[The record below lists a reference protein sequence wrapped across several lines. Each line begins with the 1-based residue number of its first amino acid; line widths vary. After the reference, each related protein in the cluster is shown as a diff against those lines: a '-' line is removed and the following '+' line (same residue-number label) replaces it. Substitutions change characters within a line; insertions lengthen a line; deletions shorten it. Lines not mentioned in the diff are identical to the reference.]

1 MTQRIVIG
9 TRGSQLA
16 LVQTNLISELLKAAA
31 PGLDVNIKKIT
42 TSGDRDRHTQLDRL
56 EVSAFVKE
64 LEEALLD
71 GRIDLAVHSLKD
83 VPTDIP
89 DGLTL
94 MASPQRADP
103 RDVLVAKSKLEDLPS
118 GAKIGTGSL
127 RRSLQITQLRPDIE
141 TCGLRGN
148 MDTRVRKASSGELD
162 GVITASAALSRLEWQ
177 DKIRQYLPAD
187 AFLPAAGQG
196 ALVIEGRSRDK
207 ELIAL
212 VSKINHLP
220 TWQAVTAER
229 AFLRELGGGCRA
241 PIAALGTVSGGKLR
255 LEGMVAGPT
264 SRKIMRD
271 SIEGEAASAEKLGLT
286 LAQKMLKMGASQFM
300 AEVML
305 DEAR

>member
-1 MTQRIVIG
+1 MIQRITIG

-16 LVQTNLISELLKAAA
+16 LVQTNLIVDLLKAQA

-56 EVSAFVKE
+56 GVSAFVKE
-64 LEEALLD
+64 LEEALMD

-89 DGLTL
+89 DGLIL
-94 MASPQRADP
+94 MATPQRADP

-118 GAKIGTGSL
+118 GSKIGTGSW
-127 RRSLQITQLRPDIE
+127 RRSLQIAQLRPDIE

-148 MDTRVRKASSGELD
+148 MDTRVQKASSGELD
-162 GVITASAALSRLEWQ
+162 GVITAAAALSRLNWK
-177 DKIRQYLPAD
+177 DKITQYLPIET
-187 AFLPAAGQG
+187 FLPAAGQG
-196 ALVIEGRSRDK
+196 ALVIEGRSKDK
-207 ELIAL
+207 EIIAL
-212 VSKINHLP
+212 VSRINHIS
-220 TWQAVTAER
+220 TWQAVVAER

-241 PIAALGTVSGGKLR
+241 PIAALGTVSRGKLR

-271 SIEGEAASAEKLGLT
+271 LIEGDAVSAEELGLT
-286 LAQKMLKMGASQFM
+286 LARKMLKMGASQYI
-300 AEVML
+300 AEVVL